1 MMKSSRLL
9 VEEGQIYVFAVIE
22 VTFGAEMEW
31 SSKVLA
37 EVIVGVGTGTWL
49 KVRLATKVGVEGRKV
64 GSF

>member
-49 KVRLATKVGVEGRKV
+49 KVSWQLKLELKDEK
-64 GSF
+64 